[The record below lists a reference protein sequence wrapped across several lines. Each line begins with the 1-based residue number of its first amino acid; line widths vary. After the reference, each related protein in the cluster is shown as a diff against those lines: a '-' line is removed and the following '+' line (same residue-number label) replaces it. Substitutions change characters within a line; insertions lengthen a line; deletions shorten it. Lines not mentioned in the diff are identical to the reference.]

1 MEKQIIKLHEGLV
14 SDTMPEAFVELNDGK
29 GGFVYNFDVEPFNE
43 EVTVEPAEEEEEPHT
58 ATVTKYRHKSLVMDA
73 PKTQNHILETL
84 LTEKYPSDVEQKLVN
99 DYNAA
104 KEKVLPT
111 DAKNGYL
118 AFLSDRQNIKTM
130 VDADCEAAGI
140 PNTL

>member
-1 MEKQIIKLHEGLV
+1 MEKKIIKLHEGLV
-14 SDTMPEAFVELNDGK
+14 SDTMPETFVDLNDGK
-29 GGFVYNFDVEPFNE
+29 GGFVYNYGVKPFTE

-58 ATVTKYRHKSLVMDA
+58 EKVTKYCHNSIVMSA
-73 PKTQNHILETL
+73 PKTQNNIIETL

-104 KEKVLPT
+104 VAKVLPT
-111 DAKNGYL
+111 SAKEGYL
-118 AFLSDRQNIKTM
+118 AFLADRKAIKEM
-130 VDADCEAAGI
+130 VEADCVAAGI